1 MIQQTKPKTADSFK
15 QYANSLFHASYIEYS
30 NIETGEVIKEKL
42 PCEYKN
48 IYCYMFDKYLFFTDR
63 QQGFYE
69 TQEQIALNCCVS
81 VITVKR
87 AVKLFKNA
95 GVITVKKTK
104 AAAWMNNIYFVK
116 DIALCDGW
124 QLLKSE
130 DLIQYEKQQLQIK
143 QERQQVKDKKEEWK
157 TLHNEFCNSSKQPLQ
172 ANRSD
177 SKQFLEINNTSALP
191 DVPDAYKQ
199 PYKEPVNDFIINDDY
214 LYNND
219 DDPFH
224 VGFYASSMNS
234 KPESIPT
241 HYYNDAEQP
250 PFENDCRYNP
260 NCPF

>member
-1 MIQQTKPKTADSFK
+1 
-15 QYANSLFHASYIEYS
+15 
-30 NIETGEVIKEKL
+30 
-42 PCEYKN
+42 
-48 IYCYMFDKYLFFTDR
+48 MFDKYLFFTDR

-116 DIALCDGW
+116 DIALCDSW

-130 DLIQYEKQQLQIK
+130 ALIQYEKEQSQIK
-143 QERQQVKDKKEEWK
+143 QERQQVKDNKKEEWE

-177 SKQFLEINNTSALP
+177 SKQLPEINNTSALP
-191 DVPDAYKQ
+191 DIPDAYKQ

-224 VGFYASSMNS
+224 VGFYASMNS
-234 KPESIPT
+234 KQESIPT
-241 HYYNDAEQP
+241 
-250 PFENDCRYNP
+250 FENDYRYDP

>member
-1 MIQQTKPKTADSFK
+1 MATKTQPKTADSFK

-130 DLIQYEKQQLQIK
+130 ALIQYEKEQSQLK
-143 QERQQVKDKKEEWK
+143 QERQQVKDNKKEEWE
-157 TLHNEFCNSSKQPLQ
+157 TLHNEFCNSSKQ

-177 SKQFLEINNTSALP
+177 SKQFPEINNTSALP
-191 DVPDAYKQ
+191 DIPDTYKQ
-199 PYKEPVNDFIINDDY
+199 PYKEPVSDEIINVDY
-214 LYNND
+214 LCNE

-224 VGFYASSMNS
+224 VGFYASMN
-234 KPESIPT
+234 PIESIPT
-241 HYYNDAEQP
+241 HYYNEQP
-250 PFENDCRYNP
+250 PFENDFRDDP

>member
-1 MIQQTKPKTADSFK
+1 MTQQTKPKTADSFK

-104 AAAWMNNIYFVK
+104 AAAWMNNIYFIK

-130 DLIQYEKQQLQIK
+130 ALIQYEKQQSQIK
-143 QERQQVKDKKEEWK
+143 QERQQVKDNKKEEWK
-157 TLHNEFCNSSKQPLQ
+157 TLHNEFCNSSKQ

-177 SKQFLEINNTSALP
+177 SKQLPEINNTSALP
-191 DVPDAYKQ
+191 DIPDAYKQ
-199 PYKEPVNDFIINDDY
+199 PYKEPVRYTN
-214 LYNND
+214 NND

-224 VGFYASSMNS
+224 VGFYTSSMNS
-234 KPESIPT
+234 KQESIPT
-241 HYYNDAEQP
+241 HYYDDAEQP
-250 PFENDCRYNP
+250 PFENDYRYDP